1 MKADAASPPIHRP
14 HETAAEII
22 QTSRWRDRL
31 GDSFAWLSITVAII
45 LFAPVLEGGTT
56 HTAVMIIQ
64 LMILALAGLAT
75 YQTLAGG
82 RIAPAP
88 HPVAIPVGLF
98 LTAASFSVMLSPYR
112 HHSMHWLMVLTS
124 YAMFMYLVVFFIS
137 RWDQVFVLLG
147 AFVAMATFEGLLSV
161 IQLDKGASRPSGTFF
176 NPNFLAG
183 YMAAAWTVLLAY
195 MAFQPTRRYRLQ
207 AGQNRR
213 WAQITGIGLPL
224 SLLLGL
230 TLAIMWTGSRGGM
243 LAAGVGASI
252 VMLARFGWRGL
263 LLLFS
268 LCLVGLAFI
277 PNPFLN
283 RVIAEHTM
291 NAVTYARWEM
301 WESAVRISMDH
312 PLGIGLG
319 LYQYVFPQYA
329 FSVESQITRY
339 GTLAQTP
346 HNEYVQ
352 VAVEVGILGLAI
364 FGWGILRIAKLIR
377 NILSQRLARR
387 QRYLLVGVAGAIGGL
402 LAHAAVD
409 SNLHEPALAIVLTL
423 CVSIVVSS
431 DKLLANRFD
440 GATIRPI
447 RHRPVW
453 TVAAVLVIA
462 TLLVVVLRLGIAWQ
476 YYERGNG
483 FNRTGDLAGAMK
495 QYETAME
502 VDPGKALYH
511 SAVAAVWFRQFEQGR
526 DLNAAQTAVDH
537 LRKAVTLNPVDG
549 RLHRLLGH
557 VYMRIAVLSGMGM
570 GQEQKRSLL
579 VSAQEA
585 YRKAMTQ
592 EPFNSAYYW
601 EAGQVHLQLGDRQ
614 TAQVLVTRAVEI
626 EPNFLRGR
634 EWLSKWYWDRGQV
647 DQAYMEYE
655 EIKSRQER
663 YRDWEKSLLEREYLS
678 ADVDG
683 LAALLNVTG
692 GHR

>member
-1 MKADAASPPIHRP
+1 
-14 HETAAEII
+14 
-22 QTSRWRDRL
+22 
-31 GDSFAWLSITVAII
+31 
-45 LFAPVLEGGTT
+45 
-56 HTAVMIIQ
+56 
-64 LMILALAGLAT
+64 
-75 YQTLAGG
+75 
-82 RIAPAP
+82 
-88 HPVAIPVGLF
+88 
-98 LTAASFSVMLSPYR
+98 
-112 HHSMHWLMVLTS
+112 MHWLIVLTS
-124 YAMFMYLVVFFIS
+124 YAMFMYLLVYFIS
-137 RWDQVFVLLG
+137 RWEHVFVLVG
-147 AFVAMATFEGLLSV
+147 AVVVMATVEGLLSG
-161 IQLDKGASRPSGTFF
+161 IQLDKGSTRPSGTFF

-195 MAFQPTRRYRLQ
+195 MSFQPIRRYRLQ
-207 AGQNRR
+207 GCQSRS

-224 SLLLGL
+224 SILLGL
-230 TLAIMWTGSRGGM
+230 TLSIIWTGSRGGM

-252 VMLARFGWRGL
+252 VTLARFGWRGL

-268 LCLVGLAFI
+268 LCLVGLTLI
-277 PNPFLN
+277 PNPFVN

-301 WESAVRISMDH
+301 WESAIQITMDH

-319 LYQYVFPQYA
+319 LYQYVFPQFA
-329 FSVESQITRY
+329 FPVESQIARY

-352 VAVEVGILGLAI
+352 IAVEVGILGLVI
-364 FGWGILRIAKLIR
+364 FGWGIFRIAQLIR
-377 NILSQRLARR
+377 NVLSQRLARR

-431 DKLLANRFD
+431 DKLLAKRLD
-440 GATIRPI
+440 SATIRPI

-453 TVAAVLVIA
+453 TVAAVVAIA
-462 TLLVVVLRLGIAWQ
+462 MLLVVVLRIGIAWL
-476 YYERGNG
+476 YYETGNG
-483 FNRTGDLAGAMK
+483 FNRAGDLAVAMK

-502 VDPGKALYH
+502 IDPGKSLYH
-511 SAVAAVWFRQFEQGR
+511 SAVASVWFRQFEQGR
-526 DLNAAQTAVDH
+526 DLKAAQTAVDH
-537 LRKAVTLNPVDG
+537 LHKAVALNPLDG

-557 VYMRIAVLSGMGM
+557 VYMRMAMLSGM

-579 VSAQEA
+579 VSSQEA

-592 EPFNSAYYW
+592 EPFNAAYYW
-601 EAGQVHLQLGDRQ
+601 EAGQVHLQLGDGQ
-614 TAQVLVTRAVEI
+614 TAQGLITRAVEI

-647 DQAYMEYE
+647 DQAYMEYK

-663 YRDWEKSLLEREYLS
+663 YRGWEKTLLEREYLS

-683 LAALLNVTG
+683 LAARLNVTG
-692 GHR
+692 GNR